1 MDEMVNVID
10 GLSKEIVKN
19 IKDLSKCKD
28 LDQKKK
34 LAEIINLLCESMGV
48 FFNAMEMADLG
59 MYEDFDTDYS
69 NDIVDFK
76 SLKKSKKKKDKDK
89 DDIPF

>member
-28 LDQKKK
+28 IDQKKK
-34 LAEIINLLCESMGV
+34 LAEIIKLLCESMGV
-48 FFNAMEMADLG
+48 FFDAMGMADYG
-59 MYEDFDTDYS
+59 MLDDFDDDYS
-69 NDIVDFK
+69 DDIVDFK
-76 SLKKSKKKKDKDK
+76 SLRKKKKKKDE